1 MIRSSIFDMS
11 KIIGNLSSL
20 RKYTASFA
28 EMTSLD
34 DFLQGGKQLKL
45 CSIMRFEKSQI
56 LIKLRCR
63 ANHTAVIQLTGRGN
77 QK

>member
-34 DFLQGGKQLKL
+34 DFLQGGK
-45 CSIMRFEKSQI
+45 
-56 LIKLRCR
+56 
-63 ANHTAVIQLTGRGN
+63 
-77 QK
+77 